1 TMFASSSLVL
11 LNYTFLLLSAVLI
24 NVHEKCMC
32 VTSNQVF
39 TNEISTKALDVIH
52 LIAAARVSEIN
63 IKKTITSNTSVLS
76 LAMEYNNP
84 GIDHVSVQFKVRS
97 RNNKHTLNLVA
108 CLRTTYQSV
117 WKNALGHHLLH
128 KPDTFA
134 KHYVSQS
141 NGLQMRWKRKMC
153 PRNKWREKRKLSRR
167 LNERNVTIERPVRYS
182 CLFHRRPERENSLME
197 RRGTGYEKYTTNLI
211 IGANEANT
219 RRLQGVNK
227 TQEFTSVENED
238 NSTLGSNGVRETD
251 ESSLPLNF
259 TSGWIV
265 THCLVEKSFVK
276 ELKDYITFP
285 MRIASKFLKFYS
297 ELDCAKRFT
306 FIDNKWVMCI
316 KDAFLLRKDFSF
328 KYSYHILSNTIL
340 LHVRNCRKF
349 LSKLLVHNLRRGC
362 VYDYQSEKLD
372 KQCIQQ
378 AQVSRGHLLKVILTL
393 SASTS
398 NRYVEKT
405 FPLVQILQMTSLVLS
420 AQNSLTRNK
429 RPVQKLNRC
438 PCFSP
443 NYVSSKHM
451 AENTFSES
459 NGLKHMKGRTVR
471 KRLFT
476 FEERQQKKN
485 ASRNNFSTLDDT
497 RRQQIMHLLRDHIG
511 ANHSVVQQIEALLL
525 SKSKSELGP
534 SSNNQSNEHMRYRRS
549 QEPIQRNE
557 HMRYRRSQ
565 EPIQRNEHMRYRRS
579 QEPIQRNEHMRY
591 RRSQEP
597 IQRNEHMRYS
607 RSQEPI
613 QSNEHMRYRRSQEPI
628 QVHVIVLLPFTQNRP
643 FNKAR
648 VFGAIELAIQKVI
661 FKQMLPLAQ
670 LVPVFDDSMCSISD
684 AMNVAIEF
692 YAKKAVDVFIGP
704 VCDYAVAPIARQTK
718 YWNIP
723 ILTPGALAVDFGTQK
738 QTWFPLLTRVGIHM
752 KSLFQPILYTLN
764 LHHWRKVKL
773 LYIQN
778 GFSEVLDRFCHL
790 AMDSMTKLL
799 MMETIGV
806 DHKGYQRETP
816 LLNDFLN
823 ELGTEW
829 A

>member
-1 TMFASSSLVL
+1 
-11 LNYTFLLLSAVLI
+11 
-24 NVHEKCMC
+24 MC
-32 VTSNQVF
+32 VTPNQVF

-167 LNERNVTIERPVRYS
+167 LNERNVTKERPVRYS
-182 CLFHRRPERENSLME
+182 CLFHWRPERENSLME

-276 ELKDYITFP
+276 ELKDYVTFP

-485 ASRNNFSTLDDT
+485 ASKNNFSTLDDT

-534 SSNNQSNEHMRYRRS
+534 SSNNQR
-549 QEPIQRNE
+549 
-557 HMRYRRSQ
+557 
-565 EPIQRNEHMRYRRS
+565 
-579 QEPIQRNEHMRY
+579 
-591 RRSQEP
+591 
-597 IQRNEHMRYS
+597 
-607 RSQEPI
+607 
-613 QSNEHMRYRRSQEPI
+613 NEHMRYRRSQEPI